1 MLKDYYFLLGVSRAA
16 SLEEIKVAYRK
27 LTAEFHPDKAAAQGP
42 EAQAQAAQKML
53 ELNEAMTILTNPDR
67 RAEYDEII
75 ELIPERSPEA
85 RAGVKRPAR
94 APSTDEPEAAP
105 EPEEEKPVAKPP
117 PPSAAS
123 QEQTAAGRNLA
134 LEERVRS
141 LKKALKGLP
150 LRWKESKPKGWE
162 WALTAG
168 DMRRS
173 VLVVYR
179 HQESLSLLS
188 AGRLRSELE
197 ALVEERRRA
206 WRLTSIIALVSYDRL
221 MDAQAVAK
229 KLQALG
235 RSPRGWLKNVY
246 PGLVLYDGQ
255 TNRAALFGPTVPDPE
270 VKRVVQVLRSLGTG

>member
-1 MLKDYYFLLGVSRAA
+1 MLKDYYFVLGVSRAA
-16 SLEEIKVAYRK
+16 SLDEIKVAYRK
-27 LTAEFHPDKAAAQGP
+27 LAAECHPDKAAAQGA
-42 EAQAQAAQKML
+42 EAQAAAAQKML
-53 ELNEAMTILTNPDR
+53 ELNEAMGILTNPAR

-85 RAGVKRPAR
+85 RAGLKRPPPTPA
-94 APSTDEPEAAP
+94 ASEPEATA
-105 EPEEEKPVAKPP
+105 EPEQEKPVAKPP
-117 PPSAAS
+117 PPPDAS
-123 QEQTAAGRNLA
+123 REQTAAGRNLA

-141 LKKALKGLP
+141 LKKALKGLS
-150 LRWKESKPKGWE
+150 LRWKESKPKGWD
-162 WALTAG
+162 WALAAG

-197 ALVEERRRA
+197 ALLGERKRA
-206 WRLTSIIALVSYDRL
+206 LRLTAVIALVSYDRL

-235 RSPRGWLKNVY
+235 PSPRGWLKNVY
-246 PGLVLYDGQ
+246 PGVVLYDGQ